1 MARRQPKPYLRDSIW
16 WIKFY
21 KNGQPIRE
29 SSHSTDEAKA
39 RSLLKVRLGQVE
51 SGEYRGPT
59 QSRVLVAALLDL
71 VVEDYKI
78 SKKRSLDDLEYR
90 IDKNLRKTLGTVRAS
105 MFSSTH
111 VDNHIR
117 SRRST
122 GASDATINR
131 ELAIV
136 RRAFSLGMRTDPPL
150 VNRKPWIR
158 RLDEDNAREG
168 FIEEDQYR
176 TLLNE
181 LPEHLRALFVVG
193 YHIGARLGTLRK
205 LEWDQV
211 DLKGG
216 QIRLRKKQVK
226 QKRAHTAPIYGHI
239 RAWLE
244 MQSSDRDQNWPNCSY
259 VFHWHDRPIG
269 AHLKGWREACKRAG
283 LPGLKFHDLRR
294 SAVRNMERAGMPR
307 NVAMGITG
315 HRTEAVYRRY
325 DIVSEKDMQLAA
337 SRMDEFFEAQR
348 KDQKEKDLEVKRG
361 KSGTNW
367 AQ

>member
-1 MARRQPKPYLRDSIW
+1 
-16 WIKFY
+16 
-21 KNGQPIRE
+21 
-29 SSHSTDEAKA
+29 
-39 RSLLKVRLGQVE
+39 
-51 SGEYRGPT
+51 
-59 QSRVLVAALLDL
+59 
-71 VVEDYKI
+71 
-78 SKKRSLDDLEYR
+78 
-90 IDKNLRKTLGTVRAS
+90 
-105 MFSSTH
+105 
-111 VDNHIR
+111 
-117 SRRST
+117 
-122 GASDATINR
+122 
-131 ELAIV
+131 
-136 RRAFSLGMRTDPPL
+136 MRTDPPL

-176 TLLNE
+176 AILNE

-193 YHIGARLGTLRK
+193 YHIGVRLGTLRM

-226 QKRAHTAPIYGHI
+226 QKRAHTAPIYGHM

-337 SRMDEFFEAQR
+337 SRMDGFFEAQR
-348 KDQKEKDLEVKRG
+348 KDQKEKDLEAKRG

>member
-1 MARRQPKPYLRDSIW
+1 M
-16 WIKFY
+16 
-21 KNGQPIRE
+21 
-29 SSHSTDEAKA
+29 
-39 RSLLKVRLGQVE
+39 
-51 SGEYRGPT
+51 
-59 QSRVLVAALLDL
+59 LVAALLDL

-105 MFSSTH
+105 TFSSTH
-111 VDNHIR
+111 IDNHIR
-117 SRRST
+117 SRRSA
-122 GASDATINR
+122 GACDATINR

-176 TLLNE
+176 AILNE

-193 YHIGARLGTLRK
+193 YHIGVSLGTLRM

-226 QKRAHTAPIYGHI
+226 QKRAHTAPIYGHM

-244 MQSSDRDQNWPNCSY
+244 MQSSDRDQNWPSCPY

-269 AHLKGWREACKRAG
+269 AHLKDGERHVSAPGYRVSSSMTCGVPPFATWNAPACPATSRWELQAIG
-283 LPGLKFHDLRR
+283 
-294 SAVRNMERAGMPR
+294 PR
-307 NVAMGITG
+307 QSTADT
-315 HRTEAVYRRY
+315 T
-325 DIVSEKDMQLAA
+325 SCP
-337 SRMDEFFEAQR
+337 R
-348 KDQKEKDLEVKRG
+348 K
-361 KSGTNW
+361 T
-367 AQ
+367 